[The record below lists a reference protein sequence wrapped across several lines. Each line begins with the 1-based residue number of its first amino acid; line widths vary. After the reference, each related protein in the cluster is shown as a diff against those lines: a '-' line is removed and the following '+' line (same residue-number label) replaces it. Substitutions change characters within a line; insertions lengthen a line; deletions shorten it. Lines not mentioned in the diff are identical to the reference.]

1 VADPFLQLTLGRV
14 DSLEVVELLLQQI
27 VFALKMK
34 NNY

>member
-1 VADPFLQLTLGRV
+1 MADPFLQLTV